1 MIDDMTAGVSAAMA
15 AGPGEPIAII
25 GMSCRLPGA
34 DACDALWQLLRDGT
48 DAITEAPA
56 GRWPE
61 ATPGPYRRGGFVS
74 DIEGFDADFFGI
86 SPNEAAA
93 ADPQQRLT
101 LELAWE
107 ALEHARII
115 PADLHGTAAGVFV
128 GAAASDFAALQD
140 RRGAASM
147 GPHSYTG
154 SHRAI
159 IANRISYVLRLR
171 GPSLTLDTGQSSS
184 LVAVQ
189 LACES
194 LRRGESSIALAGG
207 VNLNLLAETTAAIGR
222 LGALSPDGRCR
233 VFDRGANGYVRGE
246 GGALIVLKPLSA
258 ARRDGDVVHSVI
270 LGGAV
275 NNDGGGDGL
284 TVPSVQAQEQLLRQ
298 ACARAGVRPADVQ
311 YVELH
316 GTGTRAGDPVEA
328 AALGAALGH
337 GRPAAQPLLVGSVK
351 TNVGHLE
358 GAAGIAGLLKVA
370 LSISHGELPASLH
383 FAAPNPAIDLDV
395 LRLEVV
401 TAGRGW
407 PAPDRAP
414 VAGVSSFGMGG
425 TNCHLLL
432 GPAPAVK
439 PDPATS
445 VSATPVRAGRDV
457 PWVLSARSAASLAV
471 QAQRLSAHL
480 DQHPGADPGTVALT
494 LATTRTAFEHRAVIL
509 GQDRRAGL
517 AALAAGQPDP
527 GVLTGTAITGRRVF
541 TFPGQGSQWPEMA
554 RDLLKESA
562 GFAEGI
568 EACAAALAPFTDYS
582 LLDVLRGVEGAPDL
596 SRVDVVQPALWAVMV
611 SLAGLWRA
619 SGVSPEI
626 VIGHSQGEIAAATVA
641 GALSLSD
648 GARVAAL
655 RSRAIA
661 GIAGGGGMLSV
672 AARVRE
678 VEEAIGAVAPRT
690 AVAAV
695 NGPRSVVV
703 SGAAADLAALD
714 RHLTAAGY
722 QTKIIPVGYASH
734 SPAVEQVRDEILGM
748 LAPVRPVT
756 SGIAF
761 ISALTGELMDTAAL
775 DAQYWYRSL
784 RRPVRF
790 GTAARAALEL
800 GGGLFV
806 ECSPHPVLVTAVEE
820 TIEEAGQAA
829 RAVGTLR
836 REHGGMSQFRRA
848 LAEAYVGGAAADWVG
863 QPEPSHSALTDLPT
877 YAFSRRR
884 YPLTGLGSAAVSAP
898 APAVAGARSR
908 RELRDLVLNTTAG
921 ALGHQDASDIV
932 PGRTFK
938 DLGVDSATAIELRS
952 RLKSALPGLALP
964 ASLVFDYPTPE
975 ELAAR
980 LYALTGQD
988 QPDTRGAQAPR
999 AAGRHG
1005 PDDDPIAII
1014 GIGCR
1019 YPGGVTSPEDLWK
1032 LLTGGTDAITE
1043 FPVNRGWDLDALL
1056 AGPDRPGASS
1066 TRHGGFL
1073 HDADQFDAA
1082 FFGVS
1087 PREAAA
1093 MDPQQRLMLEICW
1106 EAAERGDINPH
1117 TLRGTRTGVFVG
1129 AMAPEYGPRL
1139 HRPTGNADGHRLTG
1153 TAMSVISGRIAYAF
1167 GLHGPAITVDT
1178 ACSSSLVA
1186 IHLAAQALR
1195 RCECTLALAGGVT
1208 VMASPGI
1215 FVEFSRQH
1223 GLAADGRCKAFSA
1236 DADGTGWAE
1245 GAGVLLLERLSDAR
1259 RNGHRILALVLGSA
1273 VNQDGRSNGLT
1284 APNGPAQERVI
1295 ADALADAGLSPGD
1308 VHAVEAHGTG
1318 TTLGD
1323 PVEAGALI
1331 AAYGRG
1337 QAEDQPVWLGS
1348 AKSNIGH
1355 TQAAAGVAGVIK
1367 MTMAIRHGLLPATLH
1382 VTEPTLHVDWSAGRV
1397 RLLTQAVPWPAGR
1410 GPAVAGISGFGV
1422 SGTNAHVLIGQPP
1435 EHDRAQPASSPDG
1448 PLLWVLSARTETALR
1463 SYATG
1468 LHDFAQHAADAD
1480 LAAAGPAL
1488 RGRARF
1494 ARRAVVLAGDRD
1506 DLLAALTAIAS
1517 GSPHACV
1524 TEGAAADDVQ
1534 PVFVFPGQG
1543 SQWAGMAA
1551 ELMESHQGFRAELLR
1566 CAEAFAPYTGW
1577 SVLDVLRGCDGA
1589 PPLAGSDV
1597 IQPVLF
1603 AVMVSLAAVWRAAGV
1618 RPAAVIGHSQG
1629 EIAAAYVAGALT
1641 LPDAARI
1648 VALRSKALMKL
1659 TGTGGMLALPV
1670 PAGQAADMLAPWPDR
1685 LWVAIHSGPEA
1696 TVIAGDLDALDEFAA
1711 AHGAKQRIHRVAIDY
1726 AAHTPHIEVLRDELL
1741 AILDGVTPRQADV
1754 GICSSLTGEL
1764 IDPAELTADYWFRGL
1779 RHPVRFTQAV
1789 TSLAGPGTP
1798 LFIEV
1803 SPHPVLTGYISDT
1816 LHAAAAPGGAV
1827 ASLRRGSG
1835 GLRQLLTAAAQAFVL
1850 GADVDWQALMS
1861 PAMTEP
1867 ALADPALADPA
1878 LADPVV
1884 ADPVVAD
1891 PASARP
1897 AELPGYP
1904 FERRRFWLSDEP
1916 GPASAASS
1924 GMTASRHPLL
1934 LASAPLGGTGGYLL
1948 TGRLDRGSTR
1958 WLTDHE
1964 VDGTV
1969 LLPGTA
1975 FVELALQAAAA
1986 AGCDLVEELII
1997 EAPAVLQETGTVQ
2010 VQLLVSGPDPA
2021 GRRSLAVHLRAAGD
2035 PAAAWARHAS
2045 GTLAAASVPSAG
2057 PQHAGPAGAWP
2068 PAGSIPVD
2076 LSHLYERL
2084 ANHGYGYGPAFQGLT
2099 KAWRLGED
2107 AYVEVALPE
2116 PARPDAARFTLHP
2129 ALLDAALHYIVLMHV
2144 SGTVPGGELLL
2155 PFSWNGVRVAAPGAE
2170 ALRVRI
2176 TRLADGQV
2184 SLTGLDTTGRPV
2196 ADVTALT
2203 LRQVPASRPA
2213 AQPGLVLYTV
2223 EWTGVAAS
2231 EAGPSGQPLSGQS
2244 LSGQHWAVIGC
2255 DSRADQLA
2263 ADLGVAGA
2271 DAGLYYDLPSV
2282 AEMTGGD
2289 LPATIIA
2296 SCGTSDR
2303 ADVPAALREA
2313 AGAALDLVQ
2322 AWLGDERFAD
2332 RRLVL
2337 VTQGA
2342 FGAAAPSPGRLAAAA
2357 IWGLVRSAQR
2367 EHPSRFALVDLAG
2380 DCPAPLL
2387 AAAVATDEPQ
2397 LLIEHGTLRVP
2408 RLTPQVPVPPAGR
2421 AAGPSDG
2428 SVRLADGTILVT
2440 GGTGGLGAL
2449 VAQRLA
2455 QRHGVRHLLLVSSR
2469 GPDAPGAADLSS
2481 RLRELGAEVTIA
2493 ACDVSDR
2500 AALAALL
2507 ARIPAGRPLA
2517 GVVHAAGRLDDA
2529 TVEGLSARHLET
2541 VLGPKADAAW
2551 HLHELTAGLP
2561 LTMFVLFSS
2570 VAGLLGAPGQANYAA
2585 ANAVLD
2591 ALATGRRQ
2599 AGQPAVSIAWGPWD
2613 TSAGMTSDLTA
2624 PDLARMARA
2633 GLAPLA
2639 SEPGL
2644 ELFDAAL
2651 AAAGPLAVAAR
2662 WDDASLSEAGDGMV
2676 SPLLR
2681 GILTARPGAARR
2693 PATNG
2698 SAGHR
2703 HPAAP
2708 AAGAAP
2714 ANGAGPASDSHGD
2727 LAARLA
2733 ALATDDARRLL
2744 VDLVRSHVAAVLAYP
2759 SPDAVDVERAVS
2771 DLGFDSLTAVEL
2783 RNRLDEATGL
2793 RLSATLAF
2801 DHPTVS
2807 ALAEHLH
2814 RVLDPAPPPAE
2825 DTLRAAIEEVQ
2836 RAWPEPD
2843 GLTRGKITAIL
2854 HSALARWGSGPRPS
2868 PEVQGQIDT
2877 ASDDEIFAFIDNEI

>member
-1 MIDDMTAGVSAAMA
+1 MAASVHAKRPAFLGVPEPMVDDMTAGDSAAMA
-15 AGPGEPIAII
+15 AGAGEPIAII

-34 DACDALWQLLRDGT
+34 DAPDALWRLLRDGT

-61 ATPGPYRRGGFVS
+61 AIPGPYRRGGFVA

-93 ADPQQRLT
+93 TDPQQRLT

-115 PADLHGTAAGVFV
+115 PASLHGSAAGVFV
-128 GAAASDFAALQD
+128 GAAASDFAALQN
-140 RRGAASM
+140 RRGAAGL

-222 LGALSPDGRCR
+222 LGALSPEGRCR

-246 GGALIVLKPLSA
+246 GGALVVLKPLSA

-298 ACARAGVRPADVQ
+298 ACASAGVRPADVQ

-328 AALGAALGH
+328 AALGAALGS
-337 GRPAAQPLLVGSVK
+337 GRPAGQPLLVGSVK
-351 TNVGHLE
+351 TNIGHLE

-370 LSISHGELPASLH
+370 LSISRAELPASLH
-383 FAAPNPAIDLDV
+383 FTEPNPAIDLAA
-395 LRLEVV
+395 LRLQVV
-401 TAGRGW
+401 TAGRRW

-432 GPAPAVK
+432 GPAPAAA
-439 PDPATS
+439 PDQAAAAPGQAPA
-445 VSATPVRAGRDV
+445 VSAASSL
-457 PWVLSARSAASLAV
+457 PWLLSARSAASLAG

-480 DQHPGADPGTVALT
+480 DQDTGADPATVALT

-517 AALAAGQPDP
+517 AALAAGRPDP
-527 GVLTGTAITGRRVF
+527 GVITGAVIAGRRVF

-554 RDLLKESA
+554 RDLLTESA
-562 GFAEGI
+562 AFAEGI
-568 EACAAALAPFTDYS
+568 EACAAALAPFTDYA
-582 LLDVLRGVEGAPDL
+582 LLDVLRGAPGAPDL

-619 SGVSPEI
+619 SGVCPE
-626 VIGHSQGEIAAATVA
+626 VVVGHSQGEIAAATVA

-648 GARVAAL
+648 AARVAAL

-661 GIAGGGGMLSV
+661 RIAGGGGMLSV
-672 AARVRE
+672 AAGVLE
-678 VEEAIGAVAPRT
+678 VEEAIGAVAPRA

-703 SGAAADLAALD
+703 SGAVADLAALEE
-714 RHLTAAGY
+714 HLTGAGY
-722 QTKIIPVGYASH
+722 QAKIIPVGYASH
-734 SPAVEQVRDEILGM
+734 SAAVEQVRDEILDV

-756 SGIAF
+756 SGIEF
-761 ISALTGELMDTAAL
+761 ISALTGEPMDTAGL
-775 DAQYWYRSL
+775 DAEYWYRSL

-790 GTAARAALEL
+790 GIAVRTALER
-800 GGGLFV
+800 GGRLFV
-806 ECSPHPVLVTAVEE
+806 ECSPHPVLVSAVEE
-820 TIEEAGQAA
+820 AVEEAVEAGGHAA
-829 RAVGTLR
+829 AVGTLR
-836 REHGGMSQFRRA
+836 RGHGGMSQFRRA
-848 LAEAYVGGAAADWVG
+848 LAGAYAAGAPAGWAG
-863 QPEPSHSALTDLPT
+863 QPGSARPALTDLPT

-884 YPLTGLGSAAVSAP
+884 YPLTGLGDTGPQAAPVPATPVSATAPAVP
-898 APAVAGARSR
+898 APAVASTRSR
-908 RELRDLVLNTTAG
+908 RELTDLVLDTTA
-921 ALGHQDASDIV
+921 AVLGHHDASGIV

-952 RLKSALPGLALP
+952 LLKSALPGLALP
-964 ASLVFDYPTPE
+964 ASLVFDYPTPA

-980 LYALTGQD
+980 LHALAGPG
-988 QPDTRGAQAPR
+988 QPDTRGARAP
-999 AAGRHG
+999 AGAGRHE
-1005 PDDDPIAII
+1005 PADDPIAII
-1014 GIGCR
+1014 GVGCR
-1019 YPGGVTSPEDLWK
+1019 YPGGVASPEDLWE
-1032 LLTGGTDAITE
+1032 LLAGGTDAITE

-1056 AGPDRPGASS
+1056 AGPDRPGTSS

-1093 MDPQQRLMLEICW
+1093 MDPQQRLMLGICW

-1117 TLRGTRTGVFVG
+1117 ALRGSRTGVFVG
-1129 AMAPEYGPRL
+1129 AMSPEYGPRL
-1139 HRPTGNADGHRLTG
+1139 HLPAGHADGHRLTG
-1153 TAMSVISGRIAYAF
+1153 TALSVISGRIAYAF
-1167 GLHGPAITVDT
+1167 GLHGPAVTVDT

-1195 RCECTLALAGGVT
+1195 RGECTLALAGGVT

-1259 RNGHRILALVLGSA
+1259 RNGRRILALVLGSA

-1295 ADALADAGLSPGD
+1295 ADALADAGLSAGD

-1331 AAYGRG
+1331 AAYGHG
-1337 QAEDQPVWLGS
+1337 GAADQPVWLGS
-1348 AKSNIGH
+1348 VKSNIGH

-1367 MTMAIRHGLLPATLH
+1367 MAMAIRHGLLPATLH
-1382 VTEPTLHVDWSAGRV
+1382 VTEPTPHVDWSAGRV
-1397 RLLTQAVPWPAGR
+1397 RLLTQAVPWPADR
-1410 GPAVAGISGFGV
+1410 GPAVAGVSGFGV
-1422 SGTNAHVLIGQPP
+1422 SGTNAHVLVGPPP
-1435 EHDRAQPASSPDG
+1435 EPDRAQPAASPAG
-1448 PLLWVLSARTETALR
+1448 PLLWVLSARTDSALR
-1463 SYATG
+1463 RYATRLLG
-1468 LHDFAQHAADAD
+1468 FARNAADGD
-1480 LAAAGPAL
+1480 LAAAGSVL
-1488 RGRARF
+1488 RRRARF
-1494 ARRAVVLAGDRD
+1494 ACRAVVLAGDRD
-1506 DLLAALTAIAS
+1506 DLLAALAAIAS

-1524 TEGAAADDVQ
+1524 TAGTAAQDVQ

-1551 ELMESHQGFRAELLR
+1551 ELMETHPGFRAELLR

-1577 SVLDVLRGCDGA
+1577 SVTDVLRGCDGA

-1618 RPAAVIGHSQG
+1618 APAAVIGHSQG
-1629 EIAAAYVAGALT
+1629 EIAAACVAGALT

-1670 PAGQAADMLAPWPDR
+1670 PASRAADLLAPWPDR

-1696 TVIAGDLDALDEFAA
+1696 TVIAGDPGALDEFAA
-1711 AHGAKQRIHRVAIDY
+1711 AHGDTLRIHRVAIDY
-1726 AAHTPHIEVLRDELL
+1726 AAHTPHIEALREELL
-1741 AILDGVTPRQADV
+1741 AILDGVTPRQAGV

-1764 IDPAELTADYWFRGL
+1764 IDPAELTVDYWFRGL

-1789 TSLAGPGTP
+1789 ASLAGPGTP
-1798 LFIEV
+1798 LFMEV

-1816 LHAAAAPGGAV
+1816 LHAAGAPGGAV

-1850 GADVDWQALMS
+1850 GAEVDWQALLH
-1861 PAMTEP
+1861 PAPAGPAQGGP
-1867 ALADPALADPA
+1867 ALADPERPG
-1878 LADPVV
+1878 
-1884 ADPVVAD
+1884 
-1891 PASARP
+1891 PASAEL

-1904 FERRRFWLSDEP
+1904 FERSRFWLGDEP
-1916 GPASAASS
+1916 APASAAGS
-1924 GMTASRHPLL
+1924 GMTASPHPLL
-1934 LASAPLGGTGGYLL
+1934 LASVPLGGTGGYLL
-1948 TGRLDRGSTR
+1948 TGRLDRGRTR
-1958 WLTDHE
+1958 WLADHE

-1997 EAPAVLQETGTVQ
+1997 EAPAALPETGSVQ

-2035 PAAAWARHAS
+2035 PASAWTRHAS
-2045 GTLAAASVPSAG
+2045 GTLAAASAVPAG
-2057 PQHAGPAGAWP
+2057 PPLAGPPPAGPAGAWP

-2076 LSHLYERL
+2076 LGHLYERL
-2084 ANHGYGYGPAFQGLT
+2084 AHHGYRYGPAFQGLAR
-2099 KAWRLGED
+2099 AWRVGQD

-2116 PARPDAARFTLHP
+2116 TARPGAALFTLHP
-2129 ALLDAALHYIVLMHV
+2129 ALLDAALHYLVLAHV
-2144 SGTVPGGELLL
+2144 SDAGAGGELLL
-2155 PFSWNGVRVAAPGAE
+2155 PFSWNGLRVLAPGAG

-2176 TRLADGQV
+2176 TRLGDGQV
-2184 SLTGLDTTGRPV
+2184 SLTCLDSAGHPV
-2196 ADVTALT
+2196 AGVAALT
-2203 LRQVPASRPA
+2203 LRRVPAAVPA
-2213 AQPGLVLYTV
+2213 TAPGPVLRTL
-2223 EWTGVAAS
+2223 EWSDVATS
-2231 EAGPSGQPLSGQS
+2231 EAGPAGQPLSGQPLSGQ
-2244 LSGQHWAVIGC
+2244 HWAVVGC
-2255 DSRADQLA
+2255 DSHADQLA
-2263 ADLGVAGA
+2263 AELGQAGA

-2289 LPATIIA
+2289 LPGTIVA
-2296 SCGTSDR
+2296 SCGTSDA
-2303 ADVPAALREA
+2303 ADVPSALRDA

-2322 AWLGDERFAD
+2322 AWLGDERFAGQ
-2332 RRLVL
+2332 RLVL
-2337 VTQGA
+2337 MTRGA
-2342 FGAAAPSPGRLAAAA
+2342 FEAAPPSPGRLAAAA
-2357 IWGLVRSAQR
+2357 IWGLVRAAQR
-2367 EHPSRFALVDLAG
+2367 EHPGRFALVDLAG
-2380 DCPAPLL
+2380 DCPAPVL
-2387 AAAVATDEPQ
+2387 AAALATGEPQ
-2397 LLIEHGTLRVP
+2397 LLIEDGTPKAP
-2408 RLTPQVPVPPAGR
+2408 RLTPRVPGQPGQERDAAIVPAN
-2421 AAGPSDG
+2421 
-2428 SVRLADGTILVT
+2428 GTILVT
-2440 GGTGGLGAL
+2440 GGTGALGAL

-2455 QRHGVRHLLLVSSR
+2455 ERHGARHLLLVSSR
-2469 GPDAPGAADLSS
+2469 GPDAPGAAGLTS
-2481 RLRELGAEVTIA
+2481 RLREFGAEVTIA

-2500 AALAALL
+2500 SALAALL
-2507 ARIPAGRPLA
+2507 ARIPAGQPLA
-2517 GVVHAAGRLDDA
+2517 GVVHAAGRLDDV
-2529 TVEGLSARHLET
+2529 TVDGLSARHLET

-2551 HLHELTAGLP
+2551 YLHELTAGLP

-2591 ALATGRRQ
+2591 ALAAGRRQ
-2599 AGQPAVSIAWGPWD
+2599 DGQPAVSIAWGPWD
-2613 TSAGMTSDLTA
+2613 TSAGMTSELSA
-2624 PDLARMARA
+2624 ADLARMARA
-2633 GLAPLA
+2633 GLAPLGRDL
-2639 SEPGL
+2639 GL

-2651 AAAGPLAVAAR
+2651 AAPGPLALAAL
-2662 WDDASLSEAGDGMV
+2662 WAGASLTS
-2676 SPLLR
+2676 
-2681 GILTARPGAARR
+2681 T
-2693 PATNG
+2693 
-2698 SAGHR
+2698 
-2703 HPAAP
+2703 AP
-2708 AAGAAP
+2708 ASASAP
-2714 ANGAGPASDSHGD
+2714 ANGAGPANHGGGD
-2727 LAARLA
+2727 LATRLA
-2733 ALATDDARRLL
+2733 ALAASDARRVL

-2759 SPDAVDVERAVS
+2759 SADAVDVERAVS

-2843 GLTRGKITAIL
+2843 DLTRGKITAIL

>member
-1 MIDDMTAGVSAAMA
+1 MVDDMMAGVSAAMA

-34 DACDALWQLLRDGT
+34 DAPDALWRLLRDGT
-48 DAITEAPA
+48 EAVTEAPA
-56 GRWPE
+56 GRWPQRI
-61 ATPGPYRRGGFVS
+61 PGPYRRGGFVS
-74 DIEGFDADFFGI
+74 DVEGFDADFFGI

-115 PADLHGTAAGVFV
+115 PADLRSTAAGVFV

-147 GPHSYTG
+147 SPHSYTG

-159 IANRISYVLRLR
+159 IANRVSYVLGLQ

-194 LRRGESSIALAGG
+194 LRRGETSIALAGG

-233 VFDRGANGYVRGE
+233 VFDQGANGYVRGE

-258 ARRDGDVVHSVI
+258 ALRDGDVVHSVI

-316 GTGTRAGDPVEA
+316 GTGTRVGDPVEA

-337 GRPAAQPLLVGSVK
+337 GRPATQPLLVGSVK

-383 FAAPNPAIDLDV
+383 FTEPNPAIDLDV

-401 TAGRGW
+401 TASRRW
-407 PAPDRAP
+407 PAPDRAL

-432 GPAPAVK
+432 GPAPAVSA
-439 PDPATS
+439 PA
-445 VSATPVRAGRDV
+445 VSAAAMRAGTAGRDI
-457 PWVLSARSAASLAV
+457 PWLLSARSAASLAV
-471 QAQRLSAHL
+471 QAQRMSTHL
-480 DQHPGADPGTVALT
+480 DQDPGADPGSVALT

-517 AALAAGQPDP
+517 AALAAGRPDP
-527 GVLTGTAITGRRVF
+527 GVITGTAVAGRRVF
-541 TFPGQGSQWPEMA
+541 IFPGQGSQWPEMA
-554 RDLLKESA
+554 RDLLKESPE
-562 GFAEGI
+562 FAAGI
-568 EACAAALAPFTDYS
+568 EACAAELAPFTDYS
-582 LLDVLRGVEGAPDL
+582 LLDVLRDAPGAPDF

-611 SLAGLWRA
+611 SLAGLWQA
-619 SGVSPEI
+619 SGVSPEV

-648 GARVAAL
+648 GARVVAL

-672 AARVRE
+672 TARVRE

-703 SGAAADLAALD
+703 SGAIADLAALD

-722 QTKIIPVGYASH
+722 QAKIIPVGYASH
-734 SPAVEQVRDEILGM
+734 SPAVEQVRDEILDL

-756 SGIAF
+756 SGIEF

-775 DAQYWYRSL
+775 DAEYWYRSL

-790 GTAARAALEL
+790 GIAARAALEL
-800 GGGLFV
+800 GGGLLV

-820 TIEEAGQAA
+820 AIEEAGQAA
-829 RAVGTLR
+829 TVVGTLR
-836 REHGGMSQFRRA
+836 RDRGGMSQFRRA
-848 LAEAYVGGAAADWVG
+848 LAEAYVAGAAADWIG
-863 QPEPSHSALTDLPT
+863 HPGPSRSALTDLPT
-877 YAFSRRR
+877 YAFGRRR
-884 YPLTGLGSAAVSAP
+884 YPLTDLGDTGPPAAAGLAMNGPEPAAPVSAP
-898 APAVAGARSR
+898 AAAGTRSR

-921 ALGHQDASDIV
+921 VLGHQDARDIV

-964 ASLVFDYPTPE
+964 ASVVFDYPTPR
-975 ELAAR
+975 ELSAR

-988 QPDTRGAQAPR
+988 QPDARGVQARP
-999 AAGRHG
+999 AAGQHG

-1019 YPGGVTSPEDLWK
+1019 YPGGVTSPEELWG

-1056 AGPDRPGASS
+1056 AGPDHPGSSS

-1073 HDADQFDAA
+1073 HDADRFDAA

-1106 EAAERGDINPH
+1106 EAAERGAINPH
-1117 TLRGTRTGVFVG
+1117 ALRGSRTGVFVG
-1129 AMAPEYGPRL
+1129 AMTPEYGPRL
-1139 HRPTGNADGHRLTG
+1139 HLPTGSADGHRLTG
-1153 TAMSVISGRIAYAF
+1153 TALSVISGRIAYAF

-1195 RCECTLALAGGVT
+1195 RGECTLALAGGVT

-1215 FVEFSRQH
+1215 FVEFSRQR

-1259 RNGHRILALVLGSA
+1259 LNGRHILALVLGSA
-1273 VNQDGRSNGLT
+1273 VNQDGHSNGLT

-1318 TTLGD
+1318 TSLGD

-1337 QAEDQPVWLGS
+1337 QTADQPVWLGS
-1348 AKSNIGH
+1348 VKSNIGH

-1367 MTMAIRHGLLPATLH
+1367 MTMAIQHGLLPATLH
-1382 VTEPTLHVDWSAGRV
+1382 VTEPTPHVDWSAGRV
-1397 RLLTQAVPWPAGR
+1397 RLLTQAVPWPADR

-1435 EHDRAQPASSPDG
+1435 EHGRVQPDRATAG

-1463 SYATG
+1463 SYATR
-1468 LHDFAQHAADAD
+1468 LLDFAQNTADAG
-1480 LAAAGPAL
+1480 LAAAATTL
-1488 RGRARF
+1488 QGRARF

-1517 GSPHACV
+1517 GSPHALV
-1524 TEGAAADDVQ
+1524 TAGTAADDVQ

-1551 ELMESHQGFRAELLR
+1551 ELMESHPGFRAELLR

-1577 SVLDVLRGCDGA
+1577 SVMDVLSGCDGA

-1618 RPAAVIGHSQG
+1618 TPAAVIGHSQG
-1629 EIAAAYVAGALT
+1629 EIAAACVAGALT

-1670 PAGQAADMLAPWPDR
+1670 PASRAADMLAPWPGR

-1711 AHGAKQRIHRVAIDY
+1711 AHGDQQRIHRVAIDY

-1764 IDPAELTADYWFRGL
+1764 INPAGLTADYWFRGL

-1789 TSLAGPGTP
+1789 ASLAGRGTP

-1816 LHAAAAPGGAV
+1816 LHAAGARGGTV
-1827 ASLRRGSG
+1827 GSLRRGSG
-1835 GLRQLLTAAAQAFVL
+1835 GLHQFLTAAVQAFVL
-1850 GADVDWQALMS
+1850 GADVNWQALMS
-1861 PAMTEP
+1861 PA
-1867 ALADPALADPA
+1867 LADPALGPR
-1878 LADPVV
+1878 V
-1884 ADPVVAD
+1884 
-1891 PASARP
+1891 
-1897 AELPGYP
+1897 ELPGYP
-1904 FERRRFWLSDEP
+1904 FERRSFWLSDEP
-1916 GPASAASS
+1916 APASAASS
-1924 GMTASRHPLL
+1924 GMTASPHPLL

-1948 TGRLDRGSTR
+1948 TGRLDRGSTW
-1958 WLTDHE
+1958 WLADHE

-1997 EAPAVLQETGTVQ
+1997 EAPAVLPETGTVQ

-2021 GRRSLAVHLRAAGD
+2021 GRRSLAVHLRTAGD
-2035 PAAAWARHAS
+2035 PAAAWTRHAS
-2045 GTLAAASVPSAG
+2045 GTLATASAPSADA
-2057 PQHAGPAGAWP
+2057 QNAGPAGDWP

-2076 LSHLYERL
+2076 LGHLYERL
-2084 ANHGYGYGPAFQGLT
+2084 ADHGYRYGPAFQGLT
-2099 KAWRLGED
+2099 SAWRLGED

-2116 PARPDAARFTLHP
+2116 PARPGAALFTLHP
-2129 ALLDAALHYIVLMHV
+2129 ALLDAALHYLVLTHV
-2144 SGTVPGGELLL
+2144 SGAVPGGELLL
-2155 PFSWNGVRVAAPGAE
+2155 PFAWNGVRVAAPGAE

-2176 TRLADGQV
+2176 TRLADGRV

-2196 ADVTALT
+2196 ADVAALT

-2213 AQPGLVLYTV
+2213 TQPGQVLYTV
-2223 EWTGVAAS
+2223 EWTGIAAS
-2231 EAGPSGQPLSGQS
+2231 ETGPSGQSASGQPLSGQR
-2244 LSGQHWAVIGC
+2244 WAVIGC

-2263 ADLGVAGA
+2263 ADLGQAGA
-2271 DAGLYYDLPSV
+2271 DAGLYYDLPSL

-2296 SCGTSDR
+2296 SCGTDDR
-2303 ADVPAALREA
+2303 ADVPSALREA

-2322 AWLGDERFAD
+2322 AWLGDERFAG
-2332 RRLVL
+2332 RRLIL

-2342 FGAAAPSPGRLAAAA
+2342 FDAAAPPPARLPAAA

-2367 EHPSRFALVDLAG
+2367 EHPGRFALIDLIG
-2380 DCPAPLL
+2380 DCPGPIL
-2387 AAAVATDEPQ
+2387 AVAATTGEPQ
-2397 LLIEHGTLRVP
+2397 LLIEDGTLRVP
-2408 RLTPQVPVPPAGR
+2408 RLAPQLPVSPPPPSGPAAERNDGT
-2421 AAGPSDG
+2421 AGP
-2428 SVRLADGTILVT
+2428 ADGTILVT

-2455 QRHGVRHLLLVSSR
+2455 QQHEVRHLLLVSSR
-2469 GPDAPGAADLSS
+2469 GPDAPGAAGLSS

-2507 ARIPAGRPLA
+2507 ARIPADRPLA

-2529 TVEGLSARHLET
+2529 TVEGLSSRHLET

-2551 HLHELTAGLP
+2551 YLHELTAGLP

-2570 VAGLLGAPGQANYAA
+2570 VAGLLGSPGQANYAA

-2591 ALATGRRQ
+2591 ALAAGRRQ
-2599 AGQPAVSIAWGPWD
+2599 DGQPAVSIAWGPWD

-2662 WDDASLSEAGDGMV
+2662 WDYASLRDAGDGLV

-2681 GILTARPGAARR
+2681 GIATARPGATRQ
-2693 PATNG
+2693 PAMNG

-2703 HPAAP
+2703 HPATP

-2714 ANGAGPASDSHGD
+2714 ASGDRIARDSGGD

-2793 RLSATLAF
+2793 RLPATLAF

-2836 RAWPEPD
+2836 RAWPEPGD
-2843 GLTRGKITAIL
+2843 LTRGKITAIL
-2854 HSALARWGSGPRPS
+2854 HSALAQWGSGPRPS
-2868 PEVQGQIDT
+2868 PNVQGQIDT
-2877 ASDDEIFAFIDNEI
+2877 ASDDEIFALIDNDSDFQAQ